1 MAIDLE
7 ERRSELDR
15 ELILARLLPQD
26 IYGSGLKKNS
36 KGFVMRCPFHE
47 DKEPSFQVY
56 ADNKSFR
63 CFGCG
68 ISGSAFDFVMRK
80 EGLDFPTALRCIAEK
95 AGISSEETTHPYE
108 RLFALN
114 SAVEKIYTDNLL
126 NGNSGALGYLMD
138 VRGLTM
144 ETIKNFRLGC
154 ANGTSVIQTL
164 KSQGFTEEEI
174 ISAGIAF
181 KKNGDV
187 RDLFRG
193 RIIFPILKGDRIL
206 GFGGRIFGVTDGPKY
221 INSPSTPVFQKRSV
235 LYGLDPCSIQT
246 KGYAILVEGYL
257 DVIACHRHGYKN
269 AVSLL
274 GTALSEDHVKLLRKY
289 TETVV
294 TLFDGD
300 SAGRVAAER
309 TVKLLFDLNMK
320 GSVVA
325 LSEAEDPDSFLR
337 KKNSLDEL
345 ITMSE
350 PFGCFLARQFP
361 ATRKMII
368 SSLMARSHYEVAEFI
383 SYMGTSEESKAYA
396 EINARLMIESLL
408 EEAPAIACNGE
419 VEIRRY
425 RDNLALLS
433 EKRFV
438 SWQKIC
444 GDHKEQAEAMVLQ
457 FLELKGRRVRE
468 AKMM

>member
-7 ERRSELDR
+7 ERRLEVDK

-26 IYGSGLKKNS
+26 IYGSEMKMNS

-47 DKEPSFQVY
+47 DTEPSFQVY

-80 EGLDFPTALRCIAEK
+80 DNMEFPDALRCLAEK
-95 AGISSEETTHPYE
+95 AGISPEDTRHPYE
-108 RLFALN
+108 RLFVLN
-114 SAVEKIYTDNLL
+114 NAVQKIYTDNLL
-126 NGNSGALGYLMD
+126 KGNSGALGYLMD
-138 VRGLTM
+138 VRGLTI
-144 ETIKNFRLGC
+144 ETIKSFRLGC

-164 KSQGFTEEEI
+164 KSQGFAEEEI
-174 ISAGIAF
+174 ITAGIAF

-187 RDLFRG
+187 RDLFRD

-206 GFGGRIFGVTDGPKY
+206 GFGGRIFGSADGPKY
-221 INSPSTPVFQKRSV
+221 INSPLTPIFQKRSV
-235 LYGLDPCSIQT
+235 LYGLDQCSIQAM
-246 KGYAILVEGYL
+246 GYVLLVEGYL

-274 GTALSEDHVKLLRKY
+274 GTTLSEDHVTLLRKY
-289 TETVV
+289 TGTVV

-309 TVKLLFDLNMK
+309 TVKLLFDLNMN
-320 GSVVA
+320 GSVVT
-325 LSEAEDPDSFLR
+325 LPETEDPDSFL
-337 KKNSLDEL
+337 KKKDSFDEL
-345 ITMSE
+345 IAVSE
-350 PFGCFLARQFP
+350 PFGCFLARRFP
-361 ATRKMII
+361 ATRKMIFN
-368 SSLMARSHYEVAEFI
+368 SLMTRSTTEAAEFI
-383 SYMGTSEESKAYA
+383 SYIGTSEEALAYA
-396 EINARLMIESLL
+396 EINARLMVESLL
-408 EEAPAIACNGE
+408 AEAPVITCNGE

-438 SWQKIC
+438 SWQKIS
-444 GDHKEQAEAMVLQ
+444 GDPKKQAEAMASH
-457 FLELKGRRVRE
+457 FFDLKRKQAKSG
-468 AKMM
+468 KMM